1 MAKLIYTAIGSLD
14 GYVAD
19 ESGTWGWAAPDEQVH
34 AHVNDAERGIGT
46 YLLGRRMY
54 DVLAFWETYD
64 DAADPSPQMADYAAI
79 WHGLDK
85 VVYSRT
91 LAEPRSG
98 RTRIEREWDAERVR
112 AWKAEA
118 DRDLSVGGPE
128 LAALALRAG
137 LVDEIRLY
145 LYPVVVGGGTAALP
159 DTRLDLH
166 LLDEHRFENGAVYL
180 HYALSPAAT

>member
-1 MAKLIYTAIGSLD
+1 MAKLIYTSIGSLD

-19 ESGTWGWAAPDEQVH
+19 ESGTWGWAAPDAEVH
-34 AHVNDAERGIGT
+34 AHVNDAERTLGT

-64 DAADPSPQMADYAAI
+64 EPDPSRTMTDYAAI

-91 LAEPRSG
+91 LTEPRSE
-98 RTRIEREWDAERVR
+98 RTRIEREWDPERVR

-118 DRDLSVGGPE
+118 DRDLSIGGPE

-145 LYPVVVGGGTAALP
+145 LYPVIVGGGTAALP
-159 DTRLDLH
+159 AKARLDLD
-166 LLDEHRFENGAVYL
+166 LLDEHRFTCGAVYA
-180 HYALSPAAT
+180 HYAVR